1 MRNVLAHF
9 DSKRYDDEF
18 SNEFLS
24 VCHLP
29 GGKKL

>member
-1 MRNVLAHF
+1 MRNVFAHF

-24 VCHLP
+24 VLP
-29 GGKKL
+29 SSRK